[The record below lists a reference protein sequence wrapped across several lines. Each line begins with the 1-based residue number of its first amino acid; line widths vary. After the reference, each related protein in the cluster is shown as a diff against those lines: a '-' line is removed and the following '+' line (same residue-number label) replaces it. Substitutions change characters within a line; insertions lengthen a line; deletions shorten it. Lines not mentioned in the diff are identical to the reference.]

1 MSNRPTR
8 NSLADPVHE
17 EMTITRDR
25 AMVEAIYKF
34 RFFFVALVFAIL
46 SFAMQFPV
54 VTASACI
61 KSIEAFYWLLL
72 IVTGFLAIKDCGG
85 FASIINEEAINGL
98 KQKQRKTMWALFFIA
113 IILLFIAKVSVLFPS
128 ITAFG
133 G

>member
-1 MSNRPTR
+1 MTQPTR
-8 NSLADPVHE
+8 GSLDPVGD

-25 AMVEAIYKF
+25 AMVEAVYKF

-54 VTASACI
+54 VSASVWI
-61 KSIEAFYWLLL
+61 KSFEALSWLLL
-72 IVTGFLAIKDCGG
+72 IIAGFFAIKDCGG
-85 FASIINEEAINGL
+85 FAKVINEKAVIGL
-98 KQKQRKTMWALFFIA
+98 EQGQRQLMWGFFFVSIM
-113 IILLFIAKVSVLFPS
+113 LLFIVTVSVLFPS